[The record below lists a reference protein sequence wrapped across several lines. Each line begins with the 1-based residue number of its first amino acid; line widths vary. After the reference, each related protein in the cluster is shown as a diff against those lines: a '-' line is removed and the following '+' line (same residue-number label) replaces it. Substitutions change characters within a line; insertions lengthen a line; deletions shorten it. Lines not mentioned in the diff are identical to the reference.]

1 VFVVFDGKH
10 SQAKQHKTVVEMLS
24 ESCWELIFNCQ
35 TSDGSI
41 PSNHGGQQENR
52 EMLLR
57 KKSCYEAPAER
68 ECYDII
74 NESSSSSKKH
84 HQHDSKESRRAFLA
98 WWSSVAMIVG
108 SSLLLSLSL
117 GMLLVQREKNPRINV
132 AFVGSSF
139 QFVNDLPRF
148 LEALS
153 LGNIHQDSMLH
164 GSLSLVTLL
173 QRGNGM
179 HNKWNATNA
188 ALKENGTFDYGECSI
203 PQLLFGYDDDLS
215 FRNKNGCCKGD
226 GMNPCFQDD
235 ECYKYR
241 KAHTSPS
248 KWNYVILNDQSV
260 RPAYEKKRN
269 VSINRLKTTYSPMLV
284 EIGATPVLLMTH
296 GYWRDSVNMTDLV
309 DVPTFTSLLY
319 EGYQEYAQLLKD
331 ELPDSQAPHM
341 APVVCNYMEM
351 TCKSQRNTKPRIFNQ
366 SSNELCWRDTC
377 R

>member
-1 VFVVFDGKH
+1 MFVAFDGKH

-68 ECYDII
+68 ECYNII

-84 HQHDSKESRRAFLA
+84 HQHDSKESRRAFLV
-98 WWSSVAMIVG
+98 WWSSVAVIVG

-179 HNKWNATNA
+179 HNKWNTTNA
-188 ALKENGTFDYGECSI
+188 ALKENGIFDYGECSI

-241 KAHTSPS
+241 KARTSPS

-269 VSINRLKTTYSPMLV
+269 ASINPNVGRDRGNTCVINDAWML
-284 EIGATPVLLMTH
+284 
-296 GYWRDSVNMTDLV
+296 
-309 DVPTFTSLLY
+309 
-319 EGYQEYAQLLKD
+319 EG
-331 ELPDSQAPHM
+331 
-341 APVVCNYMEM
+341 
-351 TCKSQRNTKPRIFNQ
+351 QR
-366 SSNELCWRDTC
+366 
-377 R
+377 